1 MPAAAARKKRRQF
14 GVKDGS
20 RISQAKAQLYGEFL
34 QDLSR
39 QNDGRLEAETV
50 VVAARSPKSPLHGY
64 FEWSD
69 SIAAAEY
76 RKVQARELIRAIV
89 IVEEK
94 TGIEVRA
101 FENVFVP
108 QDDCRDVAKS
118 YYVPIQ
124 KILGDRGLTEQ
135 IIEDAIN
142 NLRWF
147 RKKFESLSQ
156 LRDVHQVIDRTLAK
170 LGGVCAPAKK

>member
-1 MPAAAARKKRRQF
+1 MPTAAASKKLRRF

-20 RISQAKAQLYGEFL
+20 RISRAKAQLYGEFL
-34 QDLSR
+34 QGLSR
-39 QNDGRLEAETV
+39 ENGGHLEAETV

-69 SIAAAEY
+69 STAAAEY

-108 QDDCRDVAKS
+108 PWSGSEVAKS

-124 KILGDRGLTEQ
+124 KILGDRVLTEQ
-135 IIEDAIN
+135 ILQDAIN

-147 RKKFESLSQ
+147 RKKFENLSQ
-156 LRDVHQVIDRTLAK
+156 LRQVHHAIDRALAK
-170 LGGVCAPAKK
+170 FGSGPARTKS